1 MRKKKLSLDRDACF
15 SEIPRAAV
23 SQVATRHS
31 LPLSNGSKR
40 EKRGQSTARLLTEQ
54 NVTRSPFSWPY
65 RQTDQGVKAI
75 QCNQRAFRG
84 PSERREAWELRSG
97 YALTPSPRSESRR
110 KTETLFK
117 PQERRAKT
125 DSTNDQLQWAIIVVA
140 PVKNSCR

>member
-1 MRKKKLSLDRDACF
+1 MT
-15 SEIPRAAV
+15 P
-23 SQVATRHS
+23 
-31 LPLSNGSKR
+31 
-40 EKRGQSTARLLTEQ
+40 ARLLTEQ
-54 NVTRSPFSWPY
+54 NVTRRPFSWPY

-75 QCNQRAFRG
+75 QRNQRAFRG